1 MTIRA
6 LLIDDDPDTRAIVAL
21 ALALHPRF
29 TVTAV
34 SRLDA
39 AEALRRASEQ
49 FDVMLLDMRLS
60 DMSAEALIA
69 TVRQWSASAVVPVLI
84 LSPGAGDGDGRRY
97 RSARAQGMIVKPFDP
112 VALPDQIIELLEPYG
127 TATARHGAG

>member
-21 ALALHPRF
+21 ALDLHPRF
-29 TVTAV
+29 TVSAV

-39 AEALRRASEQ
+39 ASLLRRGTEQ
-49 FDVMLLDMRLS
+49 FDVILLDMKLS
-60 DMSAEALIA
+60 DMSVGALIA

-84 LSPGAGDGDGRRY
+84 LSPQASENDPRNC
-97 RSARAQGMIVKPFDP
+97 RSTGAQGVIGKPFDP
-112 VALPDQIIELLEPYG
+112 IALPDRVVDLLEPYG
-127 TATARHGAG
+127 SVASAARQ

>member
-21 ALALHPRF
+21 ALDLHPRF
-29 TVTAV
+29 TASAV

-39 AEALRRASEQ
+39 AGLLRRGTEQ
-49 FDVMLLDMRLS
+49 FDVILLDMKLS
-60 DMSAEALIA
+60 DMSVGALIA

-84 LSPGAGDGDGRRY
+84 LSPQASDNDPRTC
-97 RSARAQGMIVKPFDP
+97 RSTGAQGAIGKPFDP
-112 VALPDQIIELLEPYG
+112 IALPDRVVDLLEPYG
-127 TATARHGAG
+127 SVASAGRQ